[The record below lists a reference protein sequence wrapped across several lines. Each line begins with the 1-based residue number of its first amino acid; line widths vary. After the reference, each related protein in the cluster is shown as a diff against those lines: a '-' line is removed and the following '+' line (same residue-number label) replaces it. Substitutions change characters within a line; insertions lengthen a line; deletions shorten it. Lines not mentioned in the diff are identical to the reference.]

1 VSGPRP
7 SVRLAEEARAPSAQ
21 RVPFWD
27 AFRFWL
33 LLGCIN
39 FGGPAGQIATMH
51 HELVGRRR
59 WISDAR
65 FLHALNYCMLLPGPE
80 AQQLATY
87 VGWLL
92 HRTVGGLIA
101 GVFFVLPG
109 FFVLLVLSWIY
120 VVHGNVPWV
129 AAIFYGLRAA
139 VIAIVAA
146 AVIRIGSRALRHPTL
161 TVIAAAAFAA
171 IFLFRVAFPL
181 IVIGAG
187 IVGFLGAR
195 FWPGVFVAAPGGP
208 QATRG
213 NRPDESSSEGLAIA
227 DDRPPEEHTRPSLR
241 RSATVLAAC
250 LAAWWV
256 PLGAVIAWRGL
267 GDVLSQQAIFFS
279 KAAMVTFGGAYAVL
293 TYLAQAAVERYGWL
307 ATGEMLDGLGLA
319 ESTPGPLILVTQ
331 FVGFIAAFRNPGD
344 LPPAVAGVLGAA
356 VTVWATFV
364 PSFLWIFLGAPF
376 IERLRG
382 NQFLSGAL
390 SAITAAV
397 VGVILNL
404 AVWFALHNLFRVVA
418 ETTMFGMTL
427 TFPRPQ
433 TIDPYAAAIATV
445 AFVGMWR
452 HGWGIL
458 HVVLGSAISGLAVHM
473 LAN

>member
-1 VSGPRP
+1 
-7 SVRLAEEARAPSAQ
+7 L
-21 RVPFWD
+21 
-27 AFRFWL
+27 
-33 LLGCIN
+33 
-39 FGGPAGQIATMH
+39 
-51 HELVGRRR
+51 
-59 WISDAR
+59 
-65 FLHALNYCMLLPGPE
+65 
-80 AQQLATY
+80 
-87 VGWLL
+87 
-92 HRTVGGLIA
+92 
-101 GVFFVLPG
+101 
-109 FFVLLVLSWIY
+109 
-120 VVHGNVPWV
+120 
-129 AAIFYGLRAA
+129 
-139 VIAIVAA
+139 
-146 AVIRIGSRALRHPTL
+146 
-161 TVIAAAAFAA
+161 AFA
-171 IFLFRVAFPL
+171 
-181 IVIGAG
+181 
-187 IVGFLGAR
+187 
-195 FWPGVFVAAPGGP
+195 
-208 QATRG
+208 
-213 NRPDESSSEGLAIA
+213 
-227 DDRPPEEHTRPSLR
+227 DDGPPEEHTRPSLR

-256 PLGAVIAWRGL
+256 PLGAVIAWRGF
-267 GDVLSQQAIFFS
+267 DDILSQQAIFFS

-356 VTVWATFV
+356 VTVWATFA

-433 TIDPYAAAIATV
+433 TIDPYAATIAGV

-458 HVVLGSAISGLAVHM
+458 HVVLGSAVAGLAVHM